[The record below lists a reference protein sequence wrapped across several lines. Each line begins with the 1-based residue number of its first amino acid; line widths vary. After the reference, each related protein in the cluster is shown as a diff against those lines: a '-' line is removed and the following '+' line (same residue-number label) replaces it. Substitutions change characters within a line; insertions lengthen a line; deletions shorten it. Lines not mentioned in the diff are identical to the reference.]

1 MSCHGSSCGQSSR
14 GLEHSKTLRANSA
27 SACRF
32 GLRQSPAAFAS
43 ANHCS
48 TETSSEP
55 RSDSP
60 PFQSARRLAP
70 WNSRRTVRQGSAFWY
85 STGLAQS
92 KSWRIFPPAPA
103 NAQRLGGRQ
112 SLCRFPRGGCLRHP
126 PKALP
131 IRHISPFA
139 SRLENDKKRGVI
151 TTCLFSICYA
161 DRFCQKKVLSNPPV
175 FPMFIVNCTAWC
187 RGRQDLL
194 RGA

>member
-1 MSCHGSSCGQSSR
+1 MSCHGSSRGQSSR
-14 GLEHSKTLRANSA
+14 RLAQSKSWRAFPSA
-27 SACRF
+27 PANASRL

-60 PFQSARRLAP
+60 PFQSARR
-70 WNSRRTVRQGSAFWY
+70 
-85 STGLAQS
+85 LAQS

-139 SRLENDKKRGVI
+139 SRPENGQKRGVI
-151 TTCLFSICYA
+151 TTCSFSSCYA

-194 RGA
+194 LGA